1 MSEEGSFLQKN
12 GKKMV
17 LAITGAIGIVA
28 LTLNGDID
36 PMIAVIYL
44 FTIGGVG
51 AGSISR

>member
-1 MSEEGSFLQKN
+1 MSNEGFLKSN

-17 LAITGAIGIVA
+17 LAVVGAVGVVA

-51 AGSISR
+51 AGAITK